1 LGDIIKARKQM
12 KNDKQ
17 RVLQLQSELDRCI
30 ALLKERYKP
39 RKIVLFGSLA
49 QGNVGQWSDIDLV
62 IVKDTDKP
70 FLDRIKEVLLL
81 LRPLVGMDILV
92 YTPEEFAE
100 VSGRDFFKQE
110 ILSKGI
116 VYE

>member
-1 LGDIIKARKQM
+1 MRSDE
-12 KNDKQ
+12 Q
-17 RVLQLQSELDRCI
+17 RTLRLQSELDRCI

-49 QGNVGQWSDIDLV
+49 QGKVGQWSDIDLV
-62 IVKDTDKP
+62 IVKDTDKS

-81 LRPLVGMDILV
+81 LQPLVGMDIFV
-92 YTPEEFAE
+92 YTPEEYAE
-100 VSGRDFFKQE
+100 VSGRGFFKQE
-110 ILSKGI
+110 ILSKGV

>member
-1 LGDIIKARKQM
+1 M
-12 KNDKQ
+12 KSDKQ
-17 RVLQLQSELDRCI
+17 RIVQLQSELDRCI

-39 RKIVLFGSLA
+39 QKIFLFGSLA
-49 QGNVGQWSDIDLV
+49 QGKVGQWSDIDLV

-81 LRPLVGMDILV
+81 LHPLVGMDILI
-92 YTPEEFAE
+92 YTPQEFE
-100 VSGRDFFKQE
+100 QVSRRGFFKQE

-116 VYE
+116 MYG